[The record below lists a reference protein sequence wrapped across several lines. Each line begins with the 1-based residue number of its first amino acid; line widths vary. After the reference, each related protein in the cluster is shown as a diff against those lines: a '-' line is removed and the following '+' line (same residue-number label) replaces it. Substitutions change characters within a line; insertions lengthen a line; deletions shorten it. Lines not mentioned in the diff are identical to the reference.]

1 MTITFQSTNL
11 TLTDDLRIYV
21 EQKLEDCLRPL
32 RDMNLDPVTVA
43 VELERTTFRHP
54 RERENQR
61 RFRAEAN
68 VTVPGRLIRAEGSA
82 DDVRQAV
89 VQMKHVLT
97 RDLRRWHERLV
108 ARSRQGAREAKAMLS
123 EADVTS
129 IPEPDVVEEW
139 LDVEAD
145 LETEA
150 QQATE
155 AAWNLLDEEGEED
168 TRDFV

>member
-1 MTITFQSTNL
+1 MNTTFQATNL
-11 TLTDDLRIYV
+11 SLTDDLRSYV
-21 EQKLEDCLRPL
+21 EEKLADCLRPL
-32 RDMNLDPVTVA
+32 QDMNLDPVSVD

-54 RERENQR
+54 HEREDQR

-82 DDVRQAV
+82 DDLRQAV

-97 RDLRRWHERLV
+97 RDLRRWHERVV
-108 ARSRQGAREAKAMLS
+108 AKSRQGAREAKALLS

-139 LDVEAD
+139 LDAEAD
-145 LETEA
+145 LEAEA
-150 QQATE
+150 QQRGDAT
-155 AAWNLLDEEGEED
+155 WQLLDEDGTD
-168 TRDFV
+168 ARDFV